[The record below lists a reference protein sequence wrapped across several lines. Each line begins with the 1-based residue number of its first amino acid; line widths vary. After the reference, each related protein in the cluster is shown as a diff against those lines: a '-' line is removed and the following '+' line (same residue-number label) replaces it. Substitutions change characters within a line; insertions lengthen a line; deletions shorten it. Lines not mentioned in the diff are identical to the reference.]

1 MSKIRIFQKQDFFE
15 VVKNPDKSGFQT
27 LTVPVKI
34 IVFVQKKCFFLLFQ
48 SFIKA
53 KLAEEKEPTTAF
65 FAFQVVPDHH
75 TTSHET
81 SRATSHETSNVD
93 KNEVVKI
100 NFDDEARWA
109 YWNGVRM
116 FYLENRDYLEAQV
129 GNPEGEDRPNKKFYD
144 PRVWIRKAEETMVA
158 RCIESMTLLGSKDT
172 YPCSKPASGSI
183 PMWNFKPLSLAD
195 QAKKMMGLH

>member
-1 MSKIRIFQKQDFFE
+1 MVFAGVKCQKFGLSKYGPFLCIW
-15 VVKNPDKSGFQT
+15 NPDKSGFQT

-81 SRATSHETSNVD
+81 SRATSHETSLATSNVD

-144 PRVWIRKAEETMVA
+144 SRVWMRSAEVEMIARAEEIMNN
-158 RCIESMTLLGSKDT
+158 LGKFYS
-172 YPCSKPASGSI
+172 
-183 PMWNFKPLSLAD
+183 WNELITKSVFNLVI
-195 QAKKMMGLH
+195 